1 MKLQVDSKVLDA
13 LKAAFPRPERSAKRA
28 LDKYVSQLE
37 AMLIASFHRNQSI
50 AQRRLGLF
58 DLSLHE
64 LANRGGQIGPN
75 KQRLHTWLS
84 ANGLALIEV
93 VTRGDKFSKAVS
105 QVIGTA
111 AGARAPTGKMT
122 FQAPAQWT
130 IGDLAP
136 QVVKRGYDL
145 VPIDLSSLR
154 AYMAWLGG
162 GSVKMPAS
170 ARETAAVQAK
180 SRRPPDNICLQIPL
194 FPPPRS
200 PPAAPAAP
208 PVRARRAAGWGGR
221 GRRVPPP
228 WRPGRPGPSGRWR

>member
-75 KQRLHTWLS
+75 KQRLHAWLS

-105 QVIGTA
+105 QVKLTPLAKLVTSSAASAQTAGAHQVLGTA

-122 FQAPAQWT
+122 FQAPAQ
-130 IGDLAP
+130 
-136 QVVKRGYDL
+136 
-145 VPIDLSSLR
+145 
-154 AYMAWLGG
+154 
-162 GSVKMPAS
+162 
-170 ARETAAVQAK
+170 
-180 SRRPPDNICLQIPL
+180 
-194 FPPPRS
+194 
-200 PPAAPAAP
+200 
-208 PVRARRAAGWGGR
+208 
-221 GRRVPPP
+221 
-228 WRPGRPGPSGRWR
+228 